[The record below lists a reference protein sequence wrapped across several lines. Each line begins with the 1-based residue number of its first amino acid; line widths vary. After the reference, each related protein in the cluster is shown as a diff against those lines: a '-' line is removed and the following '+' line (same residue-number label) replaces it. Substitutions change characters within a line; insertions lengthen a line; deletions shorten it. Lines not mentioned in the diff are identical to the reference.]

1 MSLLAF
7 WLADADI
14 GAGLSSRPGILL
26 LLVAVE
32 AAVFAFLFPAK
43 IAWERLDDTVDT
55 AHDNCHCLL
64 AMAGGFAYFDQLVE
78 H

>member
-1 MSLLAF
+1 MHACLHTYIQVTLSGNAR
-7 WLADADI
+7 AV
-14 GAGLSSRPGILL
+14 AGIPQ
-26 LLVAVE
+26 E

-43 IAWERLDDTVDT
+43 IAWERLEDTIDT